1 MSVHEQEDKKTLQ
14 RGQEKNWNW
23 TRLDG
28 GPATKMIRV
37 ERSQEKETG
46 KTSYWQERKFLEFLF
61 GPRKTVTYA
70 DLLLGLRFPL
80 NLWAICAF
88 CH

>member
-1 MSVHEQEDKKTLQ
+1 MKQTEDIKSVLLLNCLFFLLCIYNMSVHEQEDKKTLQ

-46 KTSYWQERKFLEFLF
+46 KNPIGKKENS
-61 GPRKTVTYA
+61 
-70 DLLLGLRFPL
+70 
-80 NLWAICAF
+80 
-88 CH
+88 